1 MMHDPLVLALL
12 GTGFTFAATALG
24 AASVFVVRKN
34 TSPSAHKA
42 MLGFAAGVMIA
53 ASIWSLLLPA
63 QEMAAEQG
71 QSEWLPTTLG
81 FLAGGAFLYLLD
93 HLLPHLHPGADQPE
107 GLPARLRRT
116 TLLVLAVTL
125 HNLPEGMAV
134 GLSFA
139 MAARGGVGAPT
150 IAGASALALGMGLQ
164 NLPEGAAISLPLYK
178 EGVSRPRAF
187 LYGAAS
193 GVMEPL
199 GGLIG
204 VLLAVT
210 MAQIMP
216 FLLAF
221 AAGAMIY
228 VVIEEL
234 VPEASDGNGHAG
246 VIGSMLGFALMML
259 LDVALG

>member
-93 HLLPHLHPGADQPE
+93 HLLLMGQSKIHCETCPFF
-107 GLPARLRRT
+107 
-116 TLLVLAVTL
+116 LV
-125 HNLPEGMAV
+125 
-134 GLSFA
+134 
-139 MAARGGVGAPT
+139 RQ
-150 IAGASALALGMGLQ
+150 AGAA
-164 NLPEGAAISLPLYK
+164 P
-178 EGVSRPRAF
+178 
-187 LYGAAS
+187 
-193 GVMEPL
+193 
-199 GGLIG
+199 
-204 VLLAVT
+204 
-210 MAQIMP
+210 
-216 FLLAF
+216 
-221 AAGAMIY
+221 AAGR
-228 VVIEEL
+228 
-234 VPEASDGNGHAG
+234 PWPDPP
-246 VIGSMLGFALMML
+246 GSCQKT
-259 LDVALG
+259 VK